1 MRILLIAEGADGYQF
16 RLNSVRLE
24 IEFWK
29 IKLDI
34 PLPKIIKPKKCTD
47 SNEYADVRYGFYT
60 FEDMLVVNYGKM
72 DFHSSESR
80 YRQYRN
86 PFRYYDYITC
96 RYFDKSGN
104 VLLPSQIGRDNDYNP
119 DFPMHEATIR
129 DLYDNSVIPVRYYEY
144 QLEHRIGFGIFKFF
158 RLFAKPMITRR
169 LEIIFS
175 QPFGSQKNSWK
186 GGTTSSSRP
195 ITGLLHDE
203 LIVCGQKDGFEILE

>member
-1 MRILLIAEGADGYQF
+1 MRILLIAEGNDGYQSKP
-16 RLNSVRLE
+16 NSVRLE
-24 IEFWK
+24 IEFCK

-34 PLPKIIKPKKCTD
+34 PLPKIIKPKKCVE

-60 FEDMLVVNYGKM
+60 FEDVLVVNYGKNE
-72 DFHSSESR
+72 FNSSDCC

-86 PFRYYDYITC
+86 PFRYYEYITR

-104 VLLPSQIGRDNDYNP
+104 ELSPGQIGRDNDYNP

-129 DLYDNSVIPVRYYEY
+129 DLYDDSVIPVRYYEY
-144 QLEHRIGFGIFKFF
+144 HLEHRIGFGIFKFF

-169 LEIIFS
+169 FEIIFS
-175 QPFGSQKNSWK
+175 HPFGSRKNSWK

-195 ITGLLHDE
+195 ITGTIHDE
-203 LIVCGQKDGFEILE
+203 FRAAALKDGFEILE